1 MENAMKKNPAV
12 SLLVKATFA
21 SFIVSAIMLLIT
33 STLMLNVGISASIV
47 SILVII
53 TYIVSN
59 FLSGFIMGKGMREK
73 KFIWGVVSGTTYFV
87 ILFVL
92 SVLIM
97 GTKDF
102 HLVSTI
108 RTMAICVLSGMVGGM
123 IS

>member
-59 FLSGFIMGKGMREK
+59 FLSGFIMGKGMQEK
-73 KFIWGVVSGTTYFV
+73 KFIWGVVSGAIYFI

>member
-59 FLSGFIMGKGMREK
+59 FLSGFIMGTGMREK
-73 KFIWGVVSGTTYFV
+73 KFIWGVVSGAIYF
-87 ILFVL
+87 ILLFVL

>member
-59 FLSGFIMGKGMREK
+59 FLSGIIMGKGMREK
-73 KFIWGVVSGTTYFV
+73 KFIWGVVSGAIYFI